1 MTTPAHEL
9 NIAGVNLHGI
19 ETMAIDQIHHR
30 VNRERSLYTWVAVL
44 IPTFV
49 LIGFAPTYYLS
60 GVFGGRRLSGWAHV
74 HGVVMTSWIV
84 LFIVQVRLV
93 AAHRV
98 RLHIRLGVFGVIL
111 TALVIVVGTITAVAA
126 AARGSGPKPPLI
138 FLAIPLG
145 DILVFALLAGIS
157 LYFRRRPDVHK
168 RLMLLAA
175 LSILSSAIARF
186 PVGVLQTP
194 SGYFGLIDVCVIA
207 SLAYDTIKN
216 HKLNQAFALGALL
229 IIVSQ
234 PLRLMLSGTEAWM
247 QFASWLVR

>member
-1 MTTPAHEL
+1 
-9 NIAGVNLHGI
+9 
-19 ETMAIDQIHHR
+19 MAINQIHHR
-30 VNRERSLYTWVAVL
+30 GHRERTLYTWVAVL
-44 IPTFV
+44 IPVFV
-49 LIGFAPTYYLS
+49 LIGFAPTYYLNS
-60 GVFGGRRLSGWAHV
+60 VFGGRTLSGLAHL

-98 RLHIRLGVFGVIL
+98 KLHIRLGVFGVFL
-111 TALVIVVGTITAVAA
+111 TALVIVVGTITAISA
-126 AARGSGPKPPLI
+126 AARGSGPGPPLV

-145 DILVFALLAGIS
+145 DILVFAILAGTS
-157 LYFRRRPDVHK
+157 LYFRRRPDLHK

-186 PVGVLQTP
+186 PLEFLQTP
-194 SGYFGLIDVCVIA
+194 RGYFGLIDLCVIA
-207 SLAYDTIKN
+207 SVAYDTVKN
-216 HKLNQAFALGALL
+216 HKLHKAFALCTLL

>member
-1 MTTPAHEL
+1 
-9 NIAGVNLHGI
+9 
-19 ETMAIDQIHHR
+19 MAINQIHR
-30 VNRERSLYTWVAVL
+30 DNRERRLYNWVAVL
-44 IPTFV
+44 IPILV
-49 LIGFAPTYYLS
+49 LVGFAPTYYLS
-60 GVFGGRRLSGWAHV
+60 GVFGGRKLSGLTHL

-98 RLHIRLGVFGVIL
+98 RLHIRLGMFGVIL
-111 TALVIVVGTITAVAA
+111 TALVIVVGTITAISA
-126 AARGSGPKPPLI
+126 AARGSDPGPPLV

-145 DILVFALLAGIS
+145 DILVFTILAGTS
-157 LYFRRRPDVHK
+157 LYFRRRPYIHK

-175 LSILSSAIARF
+175 LSILSAAIGRF
-186 PVGVLQTP
+186 PLEFLQTP
-194 SGYFGLIDVCVIA
+194 RGYFGLIDLCVIG
-207 SLAYDTIKN
+207 SLAYDTIRN

-234 PLRLMLSGTEAWM
+234 PLRLLLSGTEAWM

>member
-1 MTTPAHEL
+1 MAL
-9 NIAGVNLHGI
+9 N
-19 ETMAIDQIHHR
+19 QIHHR
-30 VNRERSLYTWVAVL
+30 GNKERILYTSVAVL

-49 LIGFAPTYYLS
+49 LIGFAPTYYLGS
-60 GVFGGRRLSGWAHV
+60 VFGGRKLSGLAHL

-98 RLHIRLGVFGVIL
+98 KLHLRLGVFGVFL
-111 TALVIVVGTITAVAA
+111 TALVIMVGTITAISA
-126 AARGSGPKPPLI
+126 AARGSGPGPPLV

-145 DILVFALLAGIS
+145 DILVFAILTGTS
-157 LYFRRRPDVHK
+157 LYFRRRPGLHK

-186 PVGVLQTP
+186 PLEFLQTP
-194 SGYFGLIDVCVIA
+194 RGYFGLIDVCVIA
-207 SLAYDTIKN
+207 SVAYDTVKN
-216 HKLNQAFALGALL
+216 HKLHQAFVLGALL
-229 IIVSQ
+229 IMVSQ

>member
-1 MTTPAHEL
+1 
-9 NIAGVNLHGI
+9 
-19 ETMAIDQIHHR
+19 MAIDQIHHR
-30 VNRERSLYTWVAVL
+30 GNRERSLYTWVAVL
-44 IPTFV
+44 ILIFV
-49 LIGFAPTYYLS
+49 LVGFAPTYYLS
-60 GVFGGRRLSGWAHV
+60 RLFGGRTLSVWAHL

-98 RLHIRLGVFGVIL
+98 KLHLRLGVIGIFL
-111 TALVIVVGTITAVAA
+111 TALVIVVGTITAIYA
-126 AARGSGPKPPLI
+126 AARGSGPRPPLI

-145 DILVFALLAGIS
+145 DMLVFAILAGIS
-157 LYFRRRPDVHK
+157 LYFRRRHDLHK

-186 PVGVLQTP
+186 PLEFLQTP
-194 SGYFGLIDVCVIA
+194 RGYFGLIDLCVIA
-207 SLAYDTIKN
+207 SLGYDTIKN
-216 HKLNQAFALGALL
+216 HKLHRAFGLGALL
-229 IIVSQ
+229 IIISQ